1 MMSTL
6 RLQNYT
12 IIGQAYKVNQ
22 DSLSDPVSLS
32 TFQGRAFMVSINHD
46 LKEVIASFFNG
57 TTFVHLQEIKDFAF
71 GHDDDDHK
79 YGQLQFLA
87 MAL

>member
-1 MMSTL
+1 
-6 RLQNYT
+6 
-12 IIGQAYKVNQ
+12 
-22 DSLSDPVSLS
+22 
-32 TFQGRAFMVSINHD
+32 MVSINHD

-71 GHDDDDHK
+71 VPDDDHK
-79 YGQLQFLA
+79 YAQLQLLA